1 MVEITEWLALT
12 SCLLCKIKGRF
23 CLASSFALSS
33 AVLRDVTYGISW
45 LLTTYLAQC
54 AGFGGACFRTFIS
67 LVGLICF
74 TRPLNH
80 EVNCLIKNHFCFNNN
95 NKNKLQL
102 GGHPV
107 AMVIL
112 HVYKI

>member
-1 MVEITEWLALT
+1 V
-12 SCLLCKIKGRF
+12 
-23 CLASSFALSS
+23 LSR
-33 AVLRDVTYGISW
+33 AVLRDVTCGISW
-45 LLTTYLAQC
+45 LLTNYLAQC

-74 TRPLNH
+74 IRPLNH
-80 EVNCLIKNHFCFNNN
+80 EVNCLIKNHLCFNNN
-95 NKNKLQL
+95 NNNNNNKLQL

-107 AMVIL
+107 AVVIL